1 MPAFCH
7 ATFGSFMQDLSE
19 IHDFLGC
26 VTPDAWVAN
35 ALEHQD
41 IMLVDHAHCEKKAAM
56 TAVNMM
62 HRYPDDAELLMK
74 MSRLAREELRHFE
87 QVLKIIRQRKLRFSH
102 MTAARYASGMREHL
116 RKQEPEKVI
125 DLLIIGA
132 FIEARSCERFAR
144 LAPHLDAELQE
155 FYLSLLKSEARHYQ
169 DYLKL
174 ARNYASV
181 ELDERVGFFREVE
194 AGLIE
199 SPDKEFRFHSGPVV

>member
-1 MPAFCH
+1 
-7 ATFGSFMQDLSE
+7 MQDLSE
-19 IHDFLGC
+19 INAFLGC
-26 VTPDAWVAN
+26 VTPDAWIDN
-35 ALEHQD
+35 ALAHQD
-41 IMLVDHAHCEKKAAM
+41 IMLIDHAHCEKKAAM

-102 MTAARYASGMREHL
+102 MTASRYASGMREHL

-132 FIEARSCERFAR
+132 FIEARSCERFAK
-144 LAPHLDAELQE
+144 LAPHLDSQLQE

-174 ARNYASV
+174 ARNYASS
-181 ELDERVGFFREVE
+181 ELEERVSFFRDIE
-194 AGLIE
+194 AGLIGA
-199 SPDKEFRFHSGPVV
+199 PDQEFRFHSGPVAAK